1 LRSDFIT
8 QGPKIPEFE
17 DALASYCG
25 ARHAVVFS
33 SGTAA
38 LHAAYLSG
46 GIYSGD
52 EIITSPI
59 TFAATSN
66 ASLFLGA
73 TPVFVDIEKDSG
85 NIDTGKIEEHITDKT
100 KLIVP
105 VHYSGHP
112 VYLEKIHE
120 LAVKHDLLVV
130 EDACHALGSKYQG
143 SKIGDG
149 TYSNMTVLS
158 FHPVKQ
164 ITTGEGGAVLTNSK
178 EFHEKLTLF
187 RTHGITKEHFSHEPD
202 GGWYYEMR
210 HLGYNYRMTDI
221 QAALGLSQLKKL
233 DTFVE
238 RRREIAK
245 TYDKA
250 FHDSPYFDTPMEKDY
265 AFSSYHIYP
274 IRLKDGYV
282 HKKKDLFSKLQEY
295 GIGVQV
301 HYIPVY
307 LHSYY
312 QEKGYS
318 RGLCPVAEDF
328 YKRAIS
334 IPVYPAMSDKE
345 VRYVIEK
352 ILEIF
357 EKRIFGTHV
366 NKEDNFVSE
375 DTRHE
380 GKN

>member
-1 LRSDFIT
+1 
-8 QGPKIPEFE
+8 
-17 DALASYCG
+17 
-25 ARHAVVFS
+25 
-33 SGTAA
+33 
-38 LHAAYLSG
+38 
-46 GIYSGD
+46 
-52 EIITSPI
+52 
-59 TFAATSN
+59 
-66 ASLFLGA
+66 
-73 TPVFVDIEKDSG
+73 
-85 NIDTGKIEEHITDKT
+85 
-100 KLIVP
+100 
-105 VHYSGHP
+105 
-112 VYLEKIHE
+112 
-120 LAVKHDLLVV
+120 
-130 EDACHALGSKYQG
+130 
-143 SKIGDG
+143 
-149 TYSNMTVLS
+149 
-158 FHPVKQ
+158 
-164 ITTGEGGAVLTNSK
+164 
-178 EFHEKLTLF
+178 
-187 RTHGITKEHFSHEPD
+187 
-202 GGWYYEMR
+202 
-210 HLGYNYRMTDI
+210 
-221 QAALGLSQLKKL
+221 
-233 DTFVE
+233 
-238 RRREIAK
+238 
-245 TYDKA
+245 
-250 FHDSPYFDTPMEKDY
+250 MEKDY